1 MMDRYEYSTPTMGT
15 ILKLVVYA
23 QDEHEAQSWI
33 DICLAEIERLMPILN
48 NYTSKSEIS
57 LLNARCGVSTIVSE
71 DLYQVLEHSH
81 RWYEISGGAF
91 DITCGAVFQ
100 LWKQARKSLQVPSE
114 SQQRQAMES
123 SGWQHVKLR
132 KSKSADGQ
140 TDTYQVTVDQPGL
153 VLDVSGVATG
163 YIIDAAIEKMTRAG
177 CKSFLIDIGGDI
189 RLGDAPE
196 DKSGWIVQIGGLG
209 KDSPPIMQLSLA
221 NCSLTTSGDRNQST
235 RIHGVSYSHLVDPRK
250 GQPLLGHQS
259 CTAISSKAT
268 DADAAATTLSVM
280 GTRDSSKL
288 FDRLGIDQAILLF
301 SDPLIAEQKDSPVSF
316 VRLAH
321 E

>member
-1 MMDRYEYSTPTMGT
+1 MDRYEYSTPTMGT

-81 RWYEISGGAF
+81 RWYELSGGAF

-100 LWKQARKSLQVPSE
+100 LWKQARKSLRVPSE

-123 SGWQHVKLR
+123 SGWQHVEWTQK
-132 KSKSADGQ
+132 KSVDGL
-140 TDTYQVTVDQPGL
+140 TSTYQVMVDRPGL
-153 VLDVSGVATG
+153 VLDVSGIATG
-163 YIIDAAIEKMTRAG
+163 YIIDSAIEKMTRAG

-209 KDSPPIMQLSLA
+209 KASPPIMQLSLA

-235 RIHGVSYSHLVDPRK
+235 LIDGVSYSHLVDPRK

-280 GTRDSSKL
+280 GMRDSSTF

>member
-23 QDEHEAQSWI
+23 QDQHEAQSWI
-33 DICLAEIERLMPILN
+33 DICLREIERLMPILN
-48 NYTSKSEIS
+48 NYTAKSEIS
-57 LLNARCGVSTIVSE
+57 VLNARCGIATNVSE
-71 DLYQVLEHSH
+71 DLYKLIEHSH
-81 RWYEISGGAF
+81 RWYELSGGAF
-91 DITCGAVFQ
+91 DITSGAVFQ
-100 LWKQARKSLQVPSE
+100 LWKQARRSLRVPSE
-114 SQQRQAMES
+114 SQQREAMES
-123 SGWQHVKLR
+123 SGWKHVEWTQK
-132 KSKSADGQ
+132 KSADGL
-140 TDTYQVTVDQPGL
+140 TETYQVTVDRPGL
-153 VLDVSGVATG
+153 VLDVSGIATG
-163 YIIDAAIEKMTRAG
+163 YIIDSAIEKMTRAG

-235 RIHGVSYSHLVDPRK
+235 LIDGVSYSHLVDPRRAR
-250 GQPLLGHQS
+250 PLLGHQS

-280 GTRDSSKL
+280 GIRDSSKF

-301 SDPLIAEQKDSPVSF
+301 SDPLVAQQRDAPVSF
-316 VRLAH
+316 VRLSL
-321 E
+321 

>member
-1 MMDRYEYSTPTMGT
+1 MGT

-81 RWYEISGGAF
+81 RWYELSGGAF

-114 SQQRQAMES
+114 LQQREARES

-163 YIIDAAIEKMTRAG
+163 YIIDAAIDKMTRAG
-177 CKSFLIDIGGDI
+177 GKSFLIDIGGDI

-196 DKSGWIVQIGGLG
+196 GKSGWVVQIGGLG
-209 KDSPPIMQLSLA
+209 KASPPIMQLSLA

-235 RIHGVSYSHLVDPRK
+235 LIDGVSYSHLVDPRK

-280 GTRDSSKL
+280 GMRDSSTF

>member
-1 MMDRYEYSTPTMGT
+1 MDRYEYSTPTMGT

-81 RWYEISGGAF
+81 RWYELSGGAF

-114 SQQRQAMES
+114 LQQREARES

-163 YIIDAAIEKMTRAG
+163 YIIDAAIDKMTRAG
-177 CKSFLIDIGGDI
+177 GKSFLIDIGGDI

-196 DKSGWIVQIGGLG
+196 GKSGWVVQIGGLG
-209 KDSPPIMQLSLA
+209 KASPPIMQLSLA

-235 RIHGVSYSHLVDPRK
+235 LIDGVSYSHLVDPRK

-280 GTRDSSKL
+280 GTRDSSKF

>member
-81 RWYEISGGAF
+81 RWYELSGGAF

-114 SQQRQAMES
+114 LQQREARES

-163 YIIDAAIEKMTRAG
+163 YIIDAAIDKMTRAG
-177 CKSFLIDIGGDI
+177 GKSFLIDIGGDI

-196 DKSGWIVQIGGLG
+196 GKSGWVVQIGGLG
-209 KDSPPIMQLSLA
+209 KASPPIMQLSLA

-235 RIHGVSYSHLVDPRK
+235 LIDGVSYSHLVDPRK

-280 GTRDSSKL
+280 GTRDSSKF

>member
-1 MMDRYEYSTPTMGT
+1 MDRYEYSTPTMGT

-57 LLNARCGVSTIVSE
+57 LLNARCGVSTIVSK
-71 DLYQVLEHSH
+71 DLYQVLEHSQ
-81 RWYEISGGAF
+81 RWYELSGGAF

-114 SQQRQAMES
+114 LQQREARES

-140 TDTYQVTVDQPGL
+140 TDICQVTVDQPGL

-177 CKSFLIDIGGDI
+177 GKSFLIDIGGDI

-196 DKSGWIVQIGGLG
+196 GKSGWVVQIGGLG
-209 KDSPPIMQLSLA
+209 KASPPIMQLSLA

-235 RIHGVSYSHLVDPRK
+235 LIDGVSYSHLVDPRK

-280 GTRDSSKL
+280 GMRDSSTF

-301 SDPLIAEQKDSPVSF
+301 SDPLIAEQKDSPLSF
-316 VRLAH
+316 VRLSH

>member
-57 LLNARCGVSTIVSE
+57 LLNASCGVVTIVSE

-81 RWYEISGGAF
+81 RWYELSGGAF

-114 SQQRQAMES
+114 LQQREARES

-163 YIIDAAIEKMTRAG
+163 YIIDAAIDKMTRAG
-177 CKSFLIDIGGDI
+177 GKSFLIDIGGDI

-196 DKSGWIVQIGGLG
+196 GKSGWVVQIGGLG
-209 KDSPPIMQLSLA
+209 KASPPIMQLSLA

-235 RIHGVSYSHLVDPRK
+235 LIDGVSYSHLVDPRK

-280 GTRDSSKL
+280 GMRDSSTF

>member
-1 MMDRYEYSTPTMGT
+1 MDRYEYSTPTMGT

-81 RWYEISGGAF
+81 RWYELSGGAF

-114 SQQRQAMES
+114 LQQREARES

-163 YIIDAAIEKMTRAG
+163 YIIDAAIDKMTRAG
-177 CKSFLIDIGGDI
+177 GKSFLIDIGGDI

-196 DKSGWIVQIGGLG
+196 GKSGWVVQIGGLG
-209 KDSPPIMQLSLA
+209 KASPPIMQLSLA

-235 RIHGVSYSHLVDPRK
+235 LIDGVSYSHLVDPRK

-280 GTRDSSKL
+280 GMRDSSTF

>member
-1 MMDRYEYSTPTMGT
+1 MDRYEYSTPTMGT

-81 RWYEISGGAF
+81 RWYGLSGGAF

-114 SQQRQAMES
+114 LQQREARES

-163 YIIDAAIEKMTRAG
+163 YIIDAAIDKMTRAG
-177 CKSFLIDIGGDI
+177 GKSFLIDIGGDI

-196 DKSGWIVQIGGLG
+196 GKSGWVVQIGGLG
-209 KDSPPIMQLSLA
+209 KASPPIMQLSLA

-235 RIHGVSYSHLVDPRK
+235 LIDGVSYSHLVDPRK

-280 GTRDSSKL
+280 GMRDSSTF

>member
-1 MMDRYEYSTPTMGT
+1 MGT

-81 RWYEISGGAF
+81 RWYELSGGAF

-114 SQQRQAMES
+114 LQQREARES

-177 CKSFLIDIGGDI
+177 GKSFLIDIGGDI

-235 RIHGVSYSHLVDPRK
+235 RIDGVSYSHLVDPRK
-250 GQPLLGHQS
+250 GQPLSGHQS

-280 GTRDSSKL
+280 GTRDSSKF

-301 SDPLIAEQKDSPVSF
+301 SDLLVAEQKDAPVSF
-316 VRLAH
+316 VRLCL
-321 E
+321 